1 MHKKTAQ
8 AIAKT
13 TSEVIG
19 YGVLV
24 TDECGII
31 IGCND
36 EKRVGTLHEPS
47 LEVMRTGQPAL
58 TSKEDAARLEGV
70 KPGYTAPIA
79 LSAQVVGTIS
89 IAAPPQRAERYG
101 LLVRKQAEILLMEQT
116 FLELKL
122 RQQLA
127 VRDLAESIMLYRPED
142 ENTDMLL
149 LHGKELGFDL
159 ERCRIAVILELQ
171 DLRRRPEGQDA
182 FRDMALNCII
192 NFFSNS
198 THLIA
203 PLRNRQIVLFL
214 ALPCNRHEGEMEE
227 SAFHLCEGLSDH
239 MEKDGML
246 LEAGI
251 GVDADTLP
259 LLAQSAH
266 LAREALSTGRALG
279 MRICPASSLGA
290 EMLLSYIPAGRKRQH
305 VERVLRGMEGV
316 SPELTDTFLA
326 WCRNPFAPT
335 DVARSLSIH
344 RNTLQYRLKKLRDL
358 LGLDPWNF
366 HDCFTIWSA
375 LILRK
380 FGRHPRGEGI

>member
-24 TDECGII
+24 TDERGII

-58 TSKEDAARLEGV
+58 TSKEEAARLEGV

-142 ENTDMLL
+142 ENTDILL
-149 LHGKELGFDL
+149 LHGKELGIDL

-192 NFFSNS
+192 NFFSNPA
-198 THLIA
+198 HLIA

-227 SAFHLCEGLSDH
+227 SSARPFRTTWRRMVCSWKRVSESTPIPFLCWH
-239 MEKDGML
+239 NPR
-246 LEAGI
+246 I
-251 GVDADTLP
+251 WP
-259 LLAQSAH
+259 
-266 LAREALSTGRALG
+266 GR
-279 MRICPASSLGA
+279 RSPQ
-290 EMLLSYIPAGRKRQH
+290 AGRSGCGSAR
-305 VERVLRGMEGV
+305 R
-316 SPELTDTFLA
+316 
-326 WCRNPFAPT
+326 
-335 DVARSLSIH
+335 ARSE
-344 RNTLQYRLKKLRDL
+344 
-358 LGLDPWNF
+358 
-366 HDCFTIWSA
+366 
-375 LILRK
+375 
-380 FGRHPRGEGI
+380 PRCCSPTFRRGASVSMSSGCCGAWRASRRS

>member
-24 TDECGII
+24 TDERGII

-198 THLIA
+198 AHLIA

-227 SAFHLCEGLSDH
+227 SAFHLCEALSDH

-246 LEAGI
+246 LEAALHRPGAR
-251 GVDADTLP
+251 DANLP
-259 LLAQSAH
+259 GELARSRDAALLHSGGAQASACRAGAAGHGGH
-266 LAREALSTGRALG
+266 LAGADGHISCLVPKPLRAYG
-279 MRICPASSLGA
+279 CGPFPVHPSKHAA
-290 EMLLSYIPAGRKRQH
+290 VP
-305 VERVLRGMEGV
+305 
-316 SPELTDTFLA
+316 PEETA
-326 WCRNPFAPT
+326 
-335 DVARSLSIH
+335 
-344 RNTLQYRLKKLRDL
+344 
-358 LGLDPWNF
+358 
-366 HDCFTIWSA
+366 
-375 LILRK
+375 
-380 FGRHPRGEGI
+380 

>member
-8 AIAKT
+8 AIAET

-24 TDECGII
+24 TDERGII

-36 EKRVGTLHEPS
+36 AKRVGTLHEPS
-47 LEVMRTGQPAL
+47 LEVMRTRQPAR
-58 TSKEDAARLEGV
+58 TSREEAARLEGV

-89 IAAPPQRAERYG
+89 IAGPPQRAERYG
-101 LLVRKQAEILLMEQT
+101 LLVRKQAEILLMEQA

-159 ERCRIAVILELQ
+159 ERCRIAVILELR
-171 DLRRRPEGQDA
+171 DPNRRSEGQDA
-182 FRDMALNCII
+182 LRDMALNRIT
-192 NFFSNS
+192 NFFSNP

-203 PLRNRQIVLFL
+203 PLRNRQLVLFL
-214 ALPCNRHEGEMEE
+214 ALSCSRREGEMEE
-227 SAFHLCEGLSDH
+227 AALRLCEALADH
-239 MEKDGML
+239 LRKEGIDM
-246 LEAGI
+246 EAGI
-251 GVDADTLP
+251 GIDADTLP

-279 MRICPASSLGA
+279 MRICPSRALGI

-305 VERVLRGMEGV
+305 IERVLRNLEEV
-316 SPELTDTFLA
+316 TQELSDTFLA
-326 WCRNPFAPT
+326 WCRDPFSPAE
-335 DVARSLSIH
+335 VARSLAIH
-344 RNTLQYRLKKLRDL
+344 RNTLQYRLKKLRDI

-380 FGRHPRGEGI
+380 FSRSPKGEGT